1 MPRTGRRY
9 SSGRI
14 AGRSGILP
22 DAGRSLHLAN
32 DFTHNVINDIW
43 KRALVL
49 APHTDDGE
57 LGCGG
62 TLALLA
68 NSGCHVRYIAFSVA
82 NRSLPAGFPLDTL
95 AHEARDATSVLGISD
110 IVLHDFDVRTFPE
123 HRQEILELLV
133 EETKDY
139 RPDVVFQPSPSDMHQ
154 DHQTVAKEGLRA
166 FKRTTVLGYLLP
178 WNTSG
183 FSDDCYIAF
192 GEQELEQKV
201 EAVGKYASQ
210 RHRSYTDPDY
220 IRSLARVHGVTIG
233 RPYAEV
239 FKVSRL
245 VIDSSER

>member
-1 MPRTGRRY
+1 MK
-9 SSGRI
+9 
-14 AGRSGILP
+14 
-22 DAGRSLHLAN
+22 DAKG
-32 DFTHNVINDIW
+32 NVIANLW

-62 TLALLA
+62 TIAMLA
-68 NSGCHVRYIAFSVA
+68 NAGCHVRYIAFSIA
-82 NRSLPAGFPLDTL
+82 NRSLPEGFPPNTL
-95 AHEARDATSVLGISD
+95 ANEARAATAVLGID
-110 IVLHDFDVRTFPE
+110 DVVLHDFDVRTFPE

-133 EETKDY
+133 EETKNY

-154 DHQTVAKEGLRA
+154 DHQTIAKEGLRA

-192 GEQELEQKV
+192 GERELEQKV
-201 EAVGKYASQ
+201 EAVGKYESQ
-210 RHRSYTDPDY
+210 SHRSYADPEY

-233 RPYAEV
+233 RPLAEV
-239 FKVSRL
+239 FKVQRL
-245 VIDSSER
+245 VLDPLAE

>member
-1 MPRTGRRY
+1 M
-9 SSGRI
+9 I
-14 AGRSGILP
+14 AE
-22 DAGRSLHLAN
+22 
-32 DFTHNVINDIW
+32 IW

-62 TLALLA
+62 TLAQLA
-68 NSGCHVRYIAFSVA
+68 KSGCHIRYVAFSVA
-82 NRSLPAGFPLDTL
+82 NRSLPPGFPPDTL
-95 AHEARDATSVLGISD
+95 AGEAREATAALGISD
-110 IVLHDFDVRTFPE
+110 VVLHDFDVRTFPE

-133 EETKDY
+133 KEAKEYK
-139 RPDVVFQPSPSDMHQ
+139 PDVVFQPSPSDMHQ
-154 DHQTVAKEGLRA
+154 DHQTIAKEGLRA
-166 FKRTTVLGYLLP
+166 FKRTSVLGYLLP

-192 GEQELEQKV
+192 DEPELEQKV
-201 EAVGKYASQ
+201 EAVGKYVSQ
-210 RHRSYTDPDY
+210 RHRSYADPDY

-245 VIDSSER
+245 VLDPSVAGAADRSASSVQV